1 LDVTTAKK
9 ESWWSWFLIFLFIFV
24 KMVPWEDLQ
33 TRGLQFADD
42 RYLYFWLKCTGSEM
56 ARSGPILI
64 KLWQN
69 FLLCVNINEYHS
81 LTSPCGCCLGRIL
94 HWKKTIAAVNIEY
107 VLK

>member
-1 LDVTTAKK
+1 
-9 ESWWSWFLIFLFIFV
+9 
-24 KMVPWEDLQ
+24 
-33 TRGLQFADD
+33 
-42 RYLYFWLKCTGSEM
+42 M